1 MATLANRE
9 TYSALGKGLGAC
21 AAMGTCFCILDTIR
35 NPSAGTFMSVCIF
48 GSAAWAL
55 LAGAVKV
62 KRPSFATSAPEHASE
77 TIVGWELGAPSW
89 SRALV
94 WIGLFLVM
102 LVLVAEATLNRS
114 RLHISANGAKLFSTA
129 AFGIYLLGCQRLER
143 FVRLHLRGRYP
154 DKPQVS
160 ISATGLWITGTEI
173 PWGSI
178 QGLTRRKRSLKVI
191 GVETILVRARNSKRS
206 EDIEIDL
213 SDSVEDPDLLYAK
226 LRSAAAAHGV
236 QLQLPRRESA
246 AATRKRVAATRE
258 QARASLAKA
267 EQWRAGLGEGMA
279 KTEAQLEDVKSRIV
293 QTENRIAELKAALSK
308 EDCPLE
314 QTQKQLELTQA
325 SLRTMLG
332 LREATERL
340 LATQRK
346 AYEKRL

>member
-62 KRPSFATSAPEHASE
+62 KRPSFATSAPGHASE

-89 SRALV
+89 IRALV

-102 LVLVAEATLNRS
+102 LALVAEATLNRS

-173 PWGSI
+173 PWDSI
-178 QGLTRRKRSLKVI
+178 QGLARRKRSLKVI

-236 QLQLPRRESA
+236 QLQLPRRESVA
-246 AATRKRVAATRE
+246 GKGRTMARGPGGGDGQNRSATGRREVQDRSDRE
-258 QARASLAKA
+258 QDRGAEGRPFKGRLPARTDPKAIGADTSQSPNDAWLARGNGKVA
-267 EQWRAGLGEGMA
+267 RNPAKGIRKTPLGEVA
-279 KTEAQLEDVKSRIV
+279 
-293 QTENRIAELKAALSK
+293 
-308 EDCPLE
+308 
-314 QTQKQLELTQA
+314 
-325 SLRTMLG
+325 
-332 LREATERL
+332 
-340 LATQRK
+340 
-346 AYEKRL
+346 

>member
-48 GSAAWAL
+48 GTASWAL

-77 TIVGWELGAPSW
+77 TTVGWKLGAPSW
-89 SRALV
+89 IRALI
-94 WIGLFLVM
+94 WIGLFVVM
-102 LVLVAEATLNRS
+102 LAVVAEVIFNRS
-114 RLHISANGAKLFSTA
+114 RLHISANGAKLFSAA
-129 AFGIYLLGCQRLER
+129 AFAIYLLGCQRLER
-143 FVRLHLRGRYP
+143 FIRLHLRQRYR

-173 PWGSI
+173 PWGCI
-178 QGLTRRKRSLKVI
+178 QGLTRRKRNLKVI
-191 GVETILVRARNSKRS
+191 GVETIVVRAHNSKRS

-213 SDSVEDPDLLYAK
+213 SDSVEDPDVLYAK
-226 LRSAAAAHGV
+226 LQSAAAAHGV
-236 QLQLPRRESA
+236 QLQPPRRDSA
-246 AATRKRVAATRE
+246 AATRNRLAAACE
-258 QARASLAKA
+258 QARTSRAKT
-267 EQWRAGLGEGMA
+267 EQWRAGLPQEIA

-293 QTENRIAELKAALSK
+293 QAENKIAELEAALSK
-308 EDCPLE
+308 KDCSLE
-314 QTQKQLELTQA
+314 RTQKQLELTKT
-325 SLRTMLG
+325 SLRTMVG
-332 LREATERL
+332 LRDATERL
-340 LATQRK
+340 LATQRR